1 MGIFDSLSK
10 HGGSQAAQ
18 QQMNPMQ
25 MMGQLRSDPAKMLGQ
40 AGFNIPAGMNNPQ
53 QIVQHLMQSGQ
64 LPQGRL
70 QQAMQMAQMM
80 GRR

>member
-1 MGIFDSLSK
+1 MGIFDSLGK
-10 HGGSQAAQ
+10 QGGSQAAQ

-25 MMGQLRSDPAKMLGQ
+25 MIGQLRADPAKMLGQ

-64 LPQGRL
+64 IPQGKL

>member
-1 MGIFDSLSK
+1 MGIFDSLGK
-10 HGGSQAAQ
+10 QGGSQAAQ
-18 QQMNPMQ
+18 RQMNPMQ
-25 MMGQLRSDPAKMLGQ
+25 MMRQLRSDPAKMLGQ